1 MVDTFQ
7 AIAVFVLAL
16 VPGALYFWAF
26 ERQTGRWGVGLSDRI
41 LRFVGASALF
51 HVAFAPASYWLWAN
65 EWPKGR
71 DGEPLSLWLW
81 ALALL
86 YVALPLIAGTMTGY
100 GTHRGLAWSR
110 WFVGPHPA
118 PRAWDYLFEHKDE
131 GWVLLRLKSGTWI
144 GGVYG
149 TVGDLDSYSAGY
161 PEPQDLFLAVGIE
174 VDPETGELLV
184 DEDGDI
190 PLRPGGLLVRW
201 DEVEYLEFL
210 DNWE

>member
-16 VPGALYFWAF
+16 VPGSLYFWAF
-26 ERQTGRWGVGLSDRI
+26 ERQTGRWGVGLSDRV

-65 EWPKGR
+65 EWPKAR

-86 YVALPLIAGTMTGY
+86 YAALPLVAGSAVGF
-100 GTHRGLAWSR
+100 GTHRNKPWARLFA
-110 WFVGPHPA
+110 GPHPA
-118 PRAWDYLFEHKDE
+118 PRAWDFLFECKDE
-131 GWVLLRLKSGTWI
+131 GWVLLRLKSGVWV
-144 GGVYG
+144 GGAYG
-149 TVGDLDSYSAGY
+149 RVGGTASYNAVY
-161 PEPQDLFLAVGIE
+161 PESQDLFLAAAAE
-174 VDPETGELLV
+174 VDAETGEFMV

-201 DEVEYLEFL
+201 DEVEYLEFI
-210 DNWE
+210 DA

>member
-7 AIAVFVLAL
+7 ALTVFVLAL

-65 EWPKGR
+65 EWPKAR

-86 YVALPLIAGTMTGY
+86 YVALPLVAGTVVGY
-100 GTHRGLAWSR
+100 GTHHNRTWARLFA
-110 WFVGPHPA
+110 GPHPA
-118 PRAWDYLFEHKDE
+118 PRAWDHLFECKGD
-131 GWVLLRLKSGTWI
+131 GWVLLRMKSGTWI

-149 TVGDLDSYSAGY
+149 TIGGVRSYSAGY

-174 VDPETGELLV
+174 VDPDTGEFTV
-184 DEDGDI
+184 DEDSDI

-201 DEVEYLEFL
+201 DEVEYLEFI
-210 DNWE
+210 DA